1 MRVGPCPWMANNWT
15 LLSYDE
21 DALYT
26 CPAVLAACWIHTLDT
41 TRDWRIMNP
50 TPTNICTFHANKETT
65 ASFTFAETPRES
77 QQQVCKCVRM
87 VRRKYLGVDKLIN
100 CFSAIAVPID
110 IVGIVPVLWYLH
122 LAPVCPL
129 WWGSGEGRVISDTL
143 ICLWCSVGCSVDSR
157 LGRGDLNIHH
167 IYQKDTLVHVE
178 SAAKVVS
185 PRQLP
190 MVFQNPGWQW
200 CLLVLFQC
208 YSSYFL

>member
-1 MRVGPCPWMANNWT
+1 M
-15 LLSYDE
+15 
-21 DALYT
+21 
-26 CPAVLAACWIHTLDT
+26 
-41 TRDWRIMNP
+41 
-50 TPTNICTFHANKETT
+50 
-65 ASFTFAETPRES
+65 
-77 QQQVCKCVRM
+77 
-87 VRRKYLGVDKLIN
+87 
-100 CFSAIAVPID
+100 PID

-157 LGRGDLNIHH
+157 LCRGDLNIHH

-208 YSSYFL
+208 YSSYFSVTRPISYKVEHWIRYCYCVVIFSSGCWVDIFDTYNIYTHIVWKPWVLYVDVSSLDL